1 MITIKS
7 KAYAR
12 KDIQFL
18 ILCFN
23 KGLTHCWVHNDN
35 KFNTEPCWECQYR
48 LACYD
53 MHSALNHLLSLD
65 YRMETEFIKSSD
77 S

>member
-18 ILCFN
+18 INRFD
-23 KGLTHCWVHNDN
+23 KGLDQCWVHRDGQ
-35 KFNTEPCWECQYR
+35 FDTQPCWECQYR
-48 LACYD
+48 MACYD
-53 MHSALNHLLSLD
+53 MKALD
-65 YRMETEFIKSSD
+65 YRMEVEFIKSSD

>member
-18 ILCFN
+18 INRFD
-23 KGLTHCWVHNDN
+23 KGLDQCWVHRDGQ
-35 KFNTEPCWECQYR
+35 FDTEPCWECQYR
-48 LACYD
+48 MACYD
-53 MHSALNHLLSLD
+53 MHSSLNHLKSLD
-65 YRMETEFIKSSD
+65 YRMEVEFIKSSD